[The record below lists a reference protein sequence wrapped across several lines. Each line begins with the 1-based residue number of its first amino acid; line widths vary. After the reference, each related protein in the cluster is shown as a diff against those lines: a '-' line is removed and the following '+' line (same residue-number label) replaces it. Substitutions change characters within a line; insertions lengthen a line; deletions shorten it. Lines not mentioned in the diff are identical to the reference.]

1 MPETAAR
8 TVLAFDFG
16 SRRIGVAV
24 GEPELGSAHP
34 LPGIAAA
41 GEARFAAIGRLL
53 AQWRPARL
61 VVGLPLAANGSAHDM
76 TRRAE
81 RFARQLRGRF
91 HLPVELVDERY
102 TSVEA
107 AQRLRGRRAAR
118 LAIDSVAAQLILEQY
133 FDASAA

>member
-8 TVLAFDFG
+8 TILAFDFG
-16 SRRIGVAV
+16 IKRIGVAV
-24 GEPELGSAHP
+24 GEPEVRTAHP

-41 GEARFAAIGRLL
+41 GDARFAAIGRLV

-61 VVGLPLAANGSAHDM
+61 AANGSPHD
-76 TRRAE
+76 TTQRAM

-91 HLPVELVDERY
+91 RLPVELVDERY

-107 AQRLRGRRAAR
+107 TQRLRGRRPPK

-133 FDASAA
+133 FDERAA